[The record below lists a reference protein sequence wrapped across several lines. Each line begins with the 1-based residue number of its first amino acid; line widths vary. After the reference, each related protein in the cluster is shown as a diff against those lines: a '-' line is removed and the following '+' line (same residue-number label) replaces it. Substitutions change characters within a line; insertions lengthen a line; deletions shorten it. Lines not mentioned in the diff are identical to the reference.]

1 MILPPKPQKMIL
13 NFDATFAKVR
23 DVVAAVVM
31 MTALVNRRMLL
42 VHQRS
47 QKTAPVNLAMVKI
60 AVKVA
65 RVRVRVAANL
75 EKMILPPKPQKM
87 ILNFDAIFVKARN
100 VVAVVVMTTAPV
112 NLRMSLVSQ
121 KTAPVSPA
129 MVMIANV
136 DARVTG
142 NHAKI
147 NLPPKPQ
154 KMILNFDA
162 TFVKASDVVAA
173 VVMTTAPVNQRM
185 LLVLQR
191 RMSLVSQRTVLV
203 NLVMI
208 AKIAKI
214 VENVKVVVILM
225 TLLKNLMN
233 QKVPQF
239 LVDSFEKKQNE
250 LLTQPRSLVTEPK
263 NPALVMIANVDV
275 RVARGVAKNEKVKKK
290 QLKHLKRFLHFDELL
305 NEMDA
310 NAERELTRQSLTD

>member
-1 MILPPKPQKMIL
+1 MLLVDQRMSHASRRMLPVNLAMVKTAVRGVRVRVAANLEKMILPPKPQKMIL
-13 NFDATFAKVR
+13 NLDATFAKVR
-23 DVVAAVVM
+23 DVVAAVVL
-31 MTALVNRRMLL
+31 MTALVNRRMSL
-42 VHQRS
+42 VS

-60 AVKVA
+60 AVRVA

-75 EKMILPPKPQKM
+75 EKMTLPPKPQKM

-214 VENVKVVVILM
+214 V
-225 TLLKNLMN
+225 
-233 QKVPQF
+233 
-239 LVDSFEKKQNE
+239 
-250 LLTQPRSLVTEPK
+250 
-263 NPALVMIANVDV
+263 
-275 RVARGVAKNEKVKKK
+275 
-290 QLKHLKRFLHFDELL
+290 
-305 NEMDA
+305 
-310 NAERELTRQSLTD
+310 

>member
-1 MILPPKPQKMIL
+1 
-13 NFDATFAKVR
+13 
-23 DVVAAVVM
+23 
-31 MTALVNRRMLL
+31 
-42 VHQRS
+42 
-47 QKTAPVNLAMVKI
+47 
-60 AVKVA
+60 
-65 RVRVRVAANL
+65 
-75 EKMILPPKPQKM
+75 M

-275 RVARGVAKNEKVKKK
+275 RVARGAAKNEKVKKK
-290 QLKHLKRFLHFDELL
+290 RLKHLKRFLHFDELL

>member
-1 MILPPKPQKMIL
+1 MG
-13 NFDATFAKVR
+13 
-23 DVVAAVVM
+23 
-31 MTALVNRRMLL
+31 
-42 VHQRS
+42 
-47 QKTAPVNLAMVKI
+47 
-60 AVKVA
+60 
-65 RVRVRVAANL
+65 
-75 EKMILPPKPQKM
+75 
-87 ILNFDAIFVKARN
+87 
-100 VVAVVVMTTAPV
+100 
-112 NLRMSLVSQ
+112 
-121 KTAPVSPA
+121 
-129 MVMIANV
+129 

-214 VENVKVVVILM
+214 VENIVVILM

-233 QKVPQF
+233 QKLPQF

-275 RVARGVAKNEKVKKK
+275 RVASGAANHEKVKITR
-290 QLKHLKRFLHFDELL
+290 LKHLKKFLHFDELL

-310 NAERELTRQSLTD
+310 NAERVLTRQSLTD